1 MDSHDVAEQY
11 EIEIAETKIKTNKEF
26 IEDLKS
32 LQPINVIDEFTK
44 KNAGIA
50 DTKDKINILIKN
62 HDYKIKEAQ
71 KELIQLKTE
80 SRFYGK
86 DF

>member
-11 EIEIAETKIKTNKEF
+11 DIEIAETKIKTNKEF
-26 IEDLKS
+26 IGQLNIIKKQAMQHGITNYNDYHNY
-32 LQPINVIDEFTK
+32 PYIDE
-44 KNAGIA
+44 
-50 DTKDKINILIKN
+50 LIKKY
-62 HDYKIKEAQ
+62 DYKIKEAQ

>member
-11 EIEIAETKIKTNKEF
+11 DIEIAETKIKTNKEF
-26 IEDLKS
+26 IEQLNIIKK
-32 LQPINVIDEFTK
+32 QTYGANYPYIDE
-44 KNAGIA
+44 
-50 DTKDKINILIKN
+50 LIKKY
-62 HDYKIKEAQ
+62 DYKIKEAQ